1 MKKFLTAIFAMAVAA
16 SVATAGVGINWMD
29 NYRVFASTETD
40 LIGGTVGILDVA
52 SLLWQLIYAGV
63 DNTANPVDWMNGAG
77 GAGIADD
84 YVTGDDVVWAQRTLS
99 QILTPGS
106 ITFAPEDNTEWS
118 SFLDLYS
125 GDTQYIDYSWST
137 AGFVYQRIFEGPV
150 ALGSLYYQTDLLA
163 LNLGYTSDAGTS
175 TPIQDFGVGDPE
187 NGGVQADTAVPEP
200 ATMGLLGL
208 GALVMA
214 IRRRRS

>member
-1 MKKFLTAIFAMAVAA
+1 MKKFVTAIFALAVAA

-40 LIGGTVGILDVA
+40 LVGGTVGILDVA
-52 SLLWQLIYAGV
+52 SSLWQLIYAGA
-63 DNTANPVDWMNGAG
+63 DNTANPVDWLNGAG
-77 GAGIADD
+77 DPGIADD

-106 ITFAPEDNTEWS
+106 TTFAPEDNTEWS

-150 ALGSLYYQTDLLA
+150 AWGSLYYQTDLYA
-163 LNLGYTSDAGTS
+163 LNLGYTADPVTS
-175 TPIQDFGVGDPE
+175 TPIQDFGVGDPV
-187 NGGVQADTAVPEP
+187 NGGVHADTAVPEP

>member
-1 MKKFLTAIFAMAVAA
+1 MKKFLMAIFALAVAA

-29 NYRVFASTETD
+29 DYRVFASTETD
-40 LIGGTVGILDVA
+40 MIGGSVGILDVA
-52 SLLWQLIYAGV
+52 SSLWQLIYAGA
-63 DNTANPVDWMNGAG
+63 DNTPNPVDWMDGAG

-84 YVTGDDVVWAQRTLS
+84 YVTGDDVVWAERTLS
-99 QILTPGS
+99 QILTPGGT
-106 ITFAPEDNTEWS
+106 TFAPEDGTEWTG
-118 SFLDLYS
+118 FLEYCS
-125 GDTQYIDYSWST
+125 GNTAYIDYSWST

-150 ALGSLYYQTDLLA
+150 ALGSLYYQSELLA

-175 TPIQDFGVGDPE
+175 TPIQDFGVGDATG
-187 NGGVQADTAVPEP
+187 GGVHADTAVPEP

-214 IRRRRS
+214 IRRRRA

>member
-52 SLLWQLIYAGV
+52 SSLWQLIYAGA

-106 ITFAPEDNTEWS
+106 TTFAPEDNTEWS